1 MFSALICVALLL
13 VLVALRMS
21 RMALWVSKKVAGL
34 ALGTSSG
41 VLSRAGGKSKVGS
54 VAAKTAGFGKKTSD
68 IVFSAAG
75 MGVKALEWVDKALL
89 GIFMPMALVEFIVV
103 SVIAFTLFG
112 GISAYATNVYD
123 GLKKT
128 ESTSQMQAKKSSSSE
143 PVGTAGSFQS
153 TANPGIKDDE
163 WNKASDF
170 AKKAVNTGIAIMQ
183 HDELYYGM
191 AHSVRAVDCSTF
203 TSMAVELG
211 TGYTVDAQKVTK
223 YQAKDF
229 MEHIG
234 EKSRDDLQ
242 KYSTSGMQAGY
253 YPPGSEGYLASGVLQ
268 GSLPSNVLPG
278 DILANSEHVLMYM
291 GHRKSDGKVMII
303 ESSMSGAKGY
313 FKDVAT
319 TKPRTDMGIH
329 AESGWDKRAYTL
341 FRPYVRMK

>member
-1 MFSALICVALLL
+1 MFSVLICVALLL
-13 VLVALRMS
+13 VLIALRMT
-21 RMALWVSKKVAGL
+21 RIALWASKKVAGMT
-34 ALGTSSG
+34 LGTSG
-41 VLSRAGGKSKVGS
+41 RVLSHVGGKSKVGS
-54 VAAKTAGFGKKTSD
+54 VATKTAGFGKKTSD

-75 MGVKALEWVDKALL
+75 TGVKALEWVDKALL

-128 ESTSQMQAKKSSSSE
+128 ESTSKVQAKESSSSE
-143 PVGTAGSFQS
+143 PEGTAGTFQS

-163 WNKASDF
+163 WNKASNF
-170 AKKAVNTGIAIMQ
+170 AKKTINTGIAIMQ
-183 HDELYYGM
+183 HDELYYSFS
-191 AHSVRAVDCSTF
+191 HSVRAVDCSTF
-203 TSMAVELG
+203 TSMAIELG

-229 MEHIG
+229 MDHIG
-234 EKSRDDLQ
+234 DKSRDDLQ

-253 YPPGSEGYLASGVLQ
+253 YPPGSEGYLATGVLQ
-268 GSLPSNVLPG
+268 GSLPSNALPG

-303 ESSMSGAKGY
+303 ESSMSDAKGF
-313 FKDVAT
+313 FKDVAA
-319 TKPRTDMGIH
+319 TKPRTDMGIQP
-329 AESGWDKRAYTL
+329 ESGWDKRTYTL

>member
-1 MFSALICVALLL
+1 MFSVLICVALLL
-13 VLVALRMS
+13 VLIALRMT
-21 RMALWVSKKVAGL
+21 RIALWASKKVAGMT
-34 ALGTSSG
+34 LGTSG
-41 VLSRAGGKSKVGS
+41 RVLSHVGGKSKVGS
-54 VAAKTAGFGKKTSD
+54 VATKTAGFGKKTSD

-75 MGVKALEWVDKALL
+75 TGVKALEWVDKALL

-128 ESTSQMQAKKSSSSE
+128 ESTSKVQAKESSSFE
-143 PVGTAGSFQS
+143 PEGTAGTFQS

-163 WNKASDF
+163 WNKASNF
-170 AKKAVNTGIAIMQ
+170 AKKTINTGIAIMQ
-183 HDELYYGM
+183 HDELYYSFS
-191 AHSVRAVDCSTF
+191 HSVRAVDCSTF
-203 TSMAVELG
+203 TSMAIELG

-229 MEHIG
+229 MDHIG
-234 EKSRDDLQ
+234 DKSRDDLQ

-253 YPPGSEGYLASGVLQ
+253 YPPGSEGYLATGVLQ
-268 GSLPSNVLPG
+268 GNLPSNALPG

-291 GHRKSDGKVMII
+291 GHRKSDGKAMII
-303 ESSMSGAKGY
+303 ESSMSDAKGF

-319 TKPRTDMGIH
+319 TKPRTDMGIQP
-329 AESGWDKRAYTL
+329 ESGWDKRTYTL

>member
-1 MFSALICVALLL
+1 MFSVLICVALLL

-21 RMALWVSKKVAGL
+21 RMALGASKKVAGM
-34 ALGTSSG
+34 ALGTSG
-41 VLSRAGGKSKVGS
+41 RVLSRAGGKSKVGS
-54 VAAKTAGFGKKTSD
+54 VAAKTAGLGKKASNFA
-68 IVFSAAG
+68 FSVAG
-75 MGVKALEWVDKALL
+75 TGVKALEWVDKALL
-89 GIFMPMALVEFIVV
+89 GIFMPMALVEFIVA
-103 SVIAFTLFG
+103 SIIAFTLFG

-128 ESTSQMQAKKSSSSE
+128 ESTSQEQSKASSSSE
-143 PVGTAGSFQS
+143 PEGTAGTFQS
-153 TANPGIKDDE
+153 TANPGIKDEE
-163 WNKASDF
+163 WNKASSL

-183 HDELYYGM
+183 HDELYYSFS
-191 AHSVRAVDCSTF
+191 HSVRAVDCSTF

-253 YPPGSEGYLASGVLQ
+253 YPPGSEGYLATGVLQ
-268 GSLPSNVLPG
+268 GSLPSNALPG

-291 GHRKSDGKVMII
+291 GHRKSDGKAMII
-303 ESSMSGAKGY
+303 ESSMRGQTGL

-319 TKPRTDMGIH
+319 TQPRTDMGIQP
-329 AESGWDKRAYTL
+329 ESGWDKRPYTL

>member
-1 MFSALICVALLL
+1 MFSVLICVALLL
-13 VLVALRMS
+13 VLIALRMT
-21 RMALWVSKKVAGL
+21 RIALWASKKVAGMT
-34 ALGTSSG
+34 LGTSG
-41 VLSRAGGKSKVGS
+41 WVLSHVGGKSKVGS

-75 MGVKALEWVDKALL
+75 TGVKALEWIDKALL

-128 ESTSQMQAKKSSSSE
+128 ESTSKVQAKESSSSE
-143 PVGTAGSFQS
+143 PEGTAGTFQS

-163 WNKASDF
+163 WNKASKF
-170 AKKAVNTGIAIMQ
+170 AKKTINTGIAIMQ
-183 HDELYYGM
+183 HDELYYSFS
-191 AHSVRAVDCSTF
+191 HSVRAVDCSTF

-268 GSLPSNVLPG
+268 GSLPSNALPG

-291 GHRKSDGKVMII
+291 GHRKSDGKAMII
-303 ESSMSGAKGY
+303 ESSMSDAKGF

-319 TKPRTDMGIH
+319 TKPRTDMGIQP
-329 AESGWDKRAYTL
+329 ESGWDKRTYTL

>member
-1 MFSALICVALLL
+1 MFSVLICVALLL
-13 VLVALRMS
+13 VLIALRMT
-21 RMALWVSKKVAGL
+21 RIALWASKKVAGMT
-34 ALGTSSG
+34 LGTSG
-41 VLSRAGGKSKVGS
+41 RVLSHVGGKSKVGS
-54 VAAKTAGFGKKTSD
+54 VATKTAGFGKKTSD

-75 MGVKALEWVDKALL
+75 TGVKALEWVDKALL

-128 ESTSQMQAKKSSSSE
+128 ESTSKVQAKESSSSE
-143 PVGTAGSFQS
+143 PEGTAGTFQS

-163 WNKASDF
+163 WNKASNF
-170 AKKAVNTGIAIMQ
+170 AKKTINTGIAIMQ
-183 HDELYYGM
+183 HDELYYSFS
-191 AHSVRAVDCSTF
+191 HSVRAVDCSTF
-203 TSMAVELG
+203 TSMAIELG

-229 MEHIG
+229 MDHIG
-234 EKSRDDLQ
+234 DKSRDDLQ

-253 YPPGSEGYLASGVLQ
+253 YPPGSEGYLATGVLQ
-268 GSLPSNVLPG
+268 GSLPSNALPG

-291 GHRKSDGKVMII
+291 GHRKSDGKAMII
-303 ESSMSGAKGY
+303 ESSMSDAKGF

-319 TKPRTDMGIH
+319 TKPRTDMGIQP
-329 AESGWDKRAYTL
+329 ESGWDKRTYTL

>member
-1 MFSALICVALLL
+1 MFSVLICVALLL
-13 VLVALRMS
+13 VLIALRMT
-21 RMALWVSKKVAGL
+21 RIALWASKKVAGMT
-34 ALGTSSG
+34 LGTSG
-41 VLSRAGGKSKVGS
+41 RVLSHVGGKSKVGS
-54 VAAKTAGFGKKTSD
+54 VATKTAGFGKKTSD

-75 MGVKALEWVDKALL
+75 TGVKALEWVDKALL

-128 ESTSQMQAKKSSSSE
+128 ESTSKVQAKESSSSE
-143 PVGTAGSFQS
+143 PEGTAGTFQS

-163 WNKASDF
+163 WNKASNF
-170 AKKAVNTGIAIMQ
+170 AKKTINTGIAIMQ
-183 HDELYYGM
+183 HDELYYSFS
-191 AHSVRAVDCSTF
+191 HSVRAVDCSTF
-203 TSMAVELG
+203 TSMAIELG

-229 MEHIG
+229 MDHIG
-234 EKSRDDLQ
+234 DKSRDDLQ

-253 YPPGSEGYLASGVLQ
+253 YPPGSEGYLATGVLQ
-268 GSLPSNVLPG
+268 GSLPSNALPG

-291 GHRKSDGKVMII
+291 GHRKSDGKAMII
-303 ESSMSGAKGY
+303 ESSMSDAKGF

-319 TKPRTDMGIH
+319 TKPRTDMGIQP
-329 AESGWDKRAYTL
+329 ESGWDKRTYML

>member
-1 MFSALICVALLL
+1 MFSVLICVALLL
-13 VLVALRMS
+13 VLIALRMT
-21 RMALWVSKKVAGL
+21 RIALWASKKVAGMT
-34 ALGTSSG
+34 LGTSG
-41 VLSRAGGKSKVGS
+41 RVLSHVGGKSKVGS
-54 VAAKTAGFGKKTSD
+54 VATKTAGFGKKTSD

-75 MGVKALEWVDKALL
+75 TGVKALEWVDKALL

-103 SVIAFTLFG
+103 LVIAFTLFG

-128 ESTSQMQAKKSSSSE
+128 ESTSKVQAKESSSSE
-143 PVGTAGSFQS
+143 PEGTAGTFQS

-163 WNKASDF
+163 WNKASKF
-170 AKKAVNTGIAIMQ
+170 AKKTINTGIAIMQ
-183 HDELYYGM
+183 HDELYY
-191 AHSVRAVDCSTF
+191 AFSHSVRAVDCSTF
-203 TSMAVELG
+203 TSMAIELG

-229 MEHIG
+229 MDHIG
-234 EKSRDDLQ
+234 DKSRDDLQ

-253 YPPGSEGYLASGVLQ
+253 YPPGSEGYLATGVLQ
-268 GSLPSNVLPG
+268 GNLPSNALPG

-291 GHRKSDGKVMII
+291 GHRKSDGKAMII
-303 ESSMSGAKGY
+303 ESSMSGAKGF

-319 TKPRTDMGIH
+319 TKPRTDMGIQP
-329 AESGWDKRAYTL
+329 ESGWDKRTYTL